1 MGYYI
6 DQVGGDKMI
15 DKRIMFDEAWNN
27 QDGETVLYFTA
38 PKEMLWGDYPE
49 AVSMEISLEFPTD
62 SAEPEYVDVSISPTR
77 YIKEDDN
84 YEDYDWHDI
93 SLPYV
98 EINELIEYIKN
109 FPDIEYIDVAVSNR
123 KSIAVAS
130 SFGESVF
137 ERKPKDPKA
146 CAEIEALANAIYH
159 FE

>member
-84 YEDYDWHDI
+84 YEDYDWRDI

-98 EINELIEYIKN
+98 EINELIE
-109 FPDIEYIDVAVSNR
+109 
-123 KSIAVAS
+123 
-130 SFGESVF
+130 
-137 ERKPKDPKA
+137 
-146 CAEIEALANAIYH
+146 LARANGWS
-159 FE
+159 EQ